1 MQTNPFANPKGPTP
15 FQLKV
20 YEFTRKVPKGKV
32 TTYADLAHAL
42 GIAGYRS
49 VGTALGRNPDI
60 PATPCHRVVKSDG
73 FVGQYAFNTP
83 KKVALLRSEG
93 IEVTDEGKVQNFE
106 KVRYQ
111 F

>member
-1 MQTNPFANPKGPTP
+1 MPKNPFANPDGPTP
-15 FQLKV
+15 FQERV
-20 YEFTRKVPKGKV
+20 YALTRRVPKGRV

-73 FVGQYAFNTP
+73 TVGQYAFNTP
-83 KKVALLRSEG
+83 KKIALLKAEG
-93 IEVTDEGKVQNFE
+93 IVIENGRIKDFE
-106 KVRYQ
+106 TVR
-111 F
+111 FRF